1 MARDLCFDAAA
12 LAALDGPFRAHLM
25 NSATG
30 FKPANLVGTAAP
42 DGAHNLAILS
52 SIVHLGSDPALIGCV
67 FRPEVPRERGSHTLH
82 NARDTGEFTI
92 SHIQTAWYRKA
103 HATSARYP
111 DGTSEFAA
119 VGLTPWFFPE
129 GSDGPF
135 RAPAVAESAVRI
147 ALRWEDS
154 YTLPANGC
162 TFVVGRVVGLCVPGA
177 AVAADGALDLVGMQT
192 AAISGLDGYHAVERL
207 ERLAYAKPDAGP
219 SGTTDFLAGFPP
231 PAGGKSGRG
240 TADAWSST

>member
-1 MARDLCFDAAA
+1 MARDLHFDAAA
-12 LAALDGPFRAHLM
+12 LAALDGPFRAMLL

-30 FKPANLVGTAAP
+30 FKPANLVGTRRP

-82 NARDTGEFTI
+82 NARSTGEFTI
-92 SHIQTAWYRKA
+92 SHVATAWYRKA
-103 HATSARYP
+103 HATSARYA
-111 DGTSEFAA
+111 DGHSEFEA
-119 VGLTPWFFPE
+119 VGLTPWHFPE

-135 RAPAVAESAVRI
+135 LAPAVAEAAVRI

-162 TFVVGRVVGLCVPGA
+162 TFVIGRVVGLSVPEA
-177 AVAADGALDLVGMQT
+177 AVATDGALDLVGLGT
-192 AAISGLDGYHAVERL
+192 AALSGLDGYHAVERL
-207 ERLAYAKPDAGP
+207 ERLAYAKPEIP
-219 SGTTDFLAGFPP
+219 TTGTADFLAGFPQP
-231 PAGGKSGRG
+231 TRGKSGRG
-240 TADAWSST
+240 TADAGSST

>member
-1 MARDLCFDAAA
+1 MAHELHFDVAA

-30 FKPANLVGTAAP
+30 FKPANLVGTRSP

-52 SIVHLGSDPALIGCV
+52 SIVHLGSDPALIGCI

-82 NARDTGEFTI
+82 NARETGEFTV
-92 SHIQTAWYRKA
+92 SQVGTAWYRQA

-111 DGTSEFAA
+111 DGTSEFEA
-119 VGLTPWFFPE
+119 VGLTPWFFPV
-129 GSDGPF
+129 GNDGKF
-135 RAPAVAESAVRI
+135 SAPAVAESPVRI

-162 TFVVGRVVGLCVPGA
+162 TFVVGRVVGLSVPA
-177 AVAADGALDLVGMQT
+177 EAVAADGALDLVGMQT

-207 ERLAYAKPDAGP
+207 ERLAYAKPHVP
-219 SGTTDFLAGFPP
+219 PTGTADFLAGFPRS
-231 PAGGKSGRG
+231 GGG
-240 TADAWSST
+240 TGT

>member
-1 MARDLCFDAAA
+1 MAHELHFDVAA
-12 LAALDGPFRAHLM
+12 LAALDGSYRAMLM

-30 FKPANLVGTAAP
+30 FKPANLVGTRSP

-52 SIVHLGSDPALIGCV
+52 SIVHLGSDPALIGCI

-82 NARDTGEFTI
+82 NARDTGEFTV
-92 SHIQTAWYRKA
+92 SQVGTAWYRQA

-111 DGTSEFAA
+111 DGASEFEA
-119 VGLTPWFFPE
+119 VGLTPWFFPV
-129 GSDGPF
+129 GSDAPF
-135 RAPAVAESAVRI
+135 QAPAVAESPVRI

-162 TFVVGRVVGLCVPGA
+162 TFVVGRVVGLSVPA
-177 AVAADGALDLVGMQT
+177 EAVAADGALDLVGMQT

-207 ERLAYAKPDAGP
+207 ERLAYAKPHVP
-219 SGTTDFLAGFPP
+219 PTGTADFLAGFPRS
-231 PAGGKSGRG
+231 GGG
-240 TADAWSST
+240 TGT

>member
-1 MARDLCFDAAA
+1 MAHELHFDVAA

-30 FKPANLVGTAAP
+30 FKPANLVGTRSP
-42 DGAHNLAILS
+42 NGAHNLAILS
-52 SIVHLGSDPALIGCV
+52 SIVHLGSDPALIGCI

-82 NARDTGEFTI
+82 NARDTGEFTV
-92 SHIQTAWYRKA
+92 SQVGTAWYRQA

-111 DGTSEFAA
+111 DGTSEFEA
-119 VGLTPWFFPE
+119 VGLTPWFFPV
-129 GSDGPF
+129 GSDAPF
-135 RAPAVAESAVRI
+135 QAPAVAESPVRI

-162 TFVVGRVVGLCVPGA
+162 TFVVGRVVGLSVPA
-177 AVAADGALDLVGMQT
+177 EAVAADGALDLVGMQT

-207 ERLAYAKPDAGP
+207 ERLAYAKPHVP
-219 SGTTDFLAGFPP
+219 PTGTADFLAGFPRS
-231 PAGGKSGRG
+231 GGG
-240 TADAWSST
+240 TGT